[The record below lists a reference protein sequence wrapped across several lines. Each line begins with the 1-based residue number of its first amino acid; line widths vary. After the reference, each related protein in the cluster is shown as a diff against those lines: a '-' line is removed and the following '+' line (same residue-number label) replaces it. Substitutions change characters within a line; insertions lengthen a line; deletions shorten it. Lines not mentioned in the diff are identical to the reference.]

1 MGKNGKYVPQ
11 SRGMSGFD
19 KVSSNLRREY
29 EGKLLQARADYEAR
43 LGFTIDFLTQAC
55 GDAMLM
61 AMNDLYDLGP
71 SRVQEARDKYKE
83 YFLAMMDALIED
95 SYDEESG
102 NGDKELTYFW
112 ASVDERLAQIEGP
125 HFEPHEERYD
135 ESGIRTFTELFR
147 RFVARTVAAKK
158 EAAANEQ

>member
-11 SRGMSGFD
+11 MRGMSGFD
-19 KVSSNLRREY
+19 KASNTLRREY
-29 EGKLLQARADYEAR
+29 EQKLHAARADYETR

-71 SRVQEARDKYKE
+71 GRVEEARDKFKE
-83 YFLAMMDALIED
+83 YFLAMMDALIDD

-102 NGDKELTYFW
+102 NGDRELTYFW
-112 ASVDERLAQIEGP
+112 ASVDGRLEQIEGP
-125 HFEPHEERYD
+125 HFEPHEKRYD
-135 ESGIRTFTELFR
+135 ESGIRTFTQLFR
-147 RFVARTVAAKK
+147 RFVARTVAEAKEG
-158 EAAANEQ
+158 EANGA